1 MFYKERPQY
10 IKTLS
15 SYIDVPII
23 KILVGIRRSG
33 KSTLLRMF
41 KDELL
46 RRGVGEDAII
56 LRRYSDFAL
65 AAVDAPTMYA
75 DLSEAIGEQ
84 AGMCYLLLDEV
95 GEIEGWEQVVNT
107 FFERG
112 MVDIYVTGSNSKLL
126 ATEISKIGRA
136 HV

>member
-75 DLSEAIGEQ
+75 DLSRRSG
-84 AGMCYLLLDEV
+84 AGRDVL
-95 GEIEGWEQVVNT
+95 
-107 FFERG
+107 
-112 MVDIYVTGSNSKLL
+112 SL
-126 ATEISKIGRA
+126 AR
-136 HV
+136 